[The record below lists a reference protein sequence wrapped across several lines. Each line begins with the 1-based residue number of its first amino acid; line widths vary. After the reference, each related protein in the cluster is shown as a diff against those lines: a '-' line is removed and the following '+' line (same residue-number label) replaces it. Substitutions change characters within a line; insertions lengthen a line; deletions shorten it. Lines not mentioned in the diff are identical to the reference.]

1 MVTRVNGFSGM
12 DIDSMVKSMM
22 ATKNLRLDRLNQD
35 KQILQWQRESY
46 REVSSKLYD
55 FRANKLTDKY
65 GASSALN
72 ANKSVV
78 SGNTTAVKAEA
89 SASATMAEMKVSV
102 EKLAVAKTL
111 ETSGLGPGVSRNTT
125 LASLDGVDLSNLSA
139 TERAEYDAKKFDITI
154 NGVSFKD
161 KFKGAT
167 SIASLI
173 SVINADAKADVVASY
188 DEATG
193 KLSFA
198 SKSGGADGKV
208 VIETPSGS
216 NSIIALFSKR
226 TSIETK
232 GAGTTVTADKKL
244 ADLKTLLD
252 GKAPDPGAAAKTYSF
267 SINGE
272 KFEFKD
278 TASIQSILDE
288 INGNPKAK
296 VTASFDQGKLSFAT
310 NGGDEI
316 KLGGKSYEFL
326 ALFKGAEPVKESAT
340 PLTLAKDKDGQDMVG
355 RDAIV
360 EVNGQK
366 INNVRTNTF
375 TINGVQ
381 LTMQEETKVNGVD
394 NPVIIKNQT
403 DPDKALETIKGFIN
417 DYNTLIESLNSTI
430 RETRYNDFR
439 PLTDENKKEMKE
451 SEILAWTEKAQSGML
466 KNNDIIKS
474 VLSDMRS
481 VITGALGP
489 LSAMGITT
497 GTYSENGKLIIKDE
511 AKLRSMISTNP
522 QAVIDVFQGPVSS
535 PNDGL
540 FDKLSDKA
548 STAIQ
553 RISDRSGTNRFT
565 TDITSTFSAEN
576 PMGRKLKEYNSRIDT
591 MQRNIT
597 TTENRYY
604 KQFAA
609 MEKAMTQLQSQ
620 SSSLLSQFGN

>member
-65 GASSALN
+65 GVSSALN

-89 SASATMAEMKVSV
+89 SASATMAEMRVSV
-102 EKLAVAKTL
+102 EKLAVARTL
-111 ETSGLGPGVSRNTT
+111 ETSGLGSGISPNTT
-125 LASLDGVDLSNLSA
+125 LASLDGVDLSSLSA

-154 NGVSFKD
+154 NGVNFKD
-161 KFKGAT
+161 KFKGTT

-173 SVINADAKADVVASY
+173 SVINADARADVVASY

-198 SKSGGADGKV
+198 SKSGGAEGKV
-208 VIETPSGS
+208 DIKTPSDS
-216 NSIIALFSKR
+216 NSILALFSKR
-226 TSIETK
+226 TSVETK
-232 GAGTTVTADKKL
+232 GAGTTVTADKTL

-252 GKAPDPGAAAKTYSF
+252 GKAPEPGAAAKTYSF

-278 TASIQSILDE
+278 TESIQSILDE
-288 INGNPKAK
+288 INDNTNAK
-296 VTASFDQGKLSFAT
+296 VTASFDQGKLSFVPA

-316 KLGGKSYEFL
+316 KLGGKSYEFF

-355 RDAIV
+355 RNAIV

-366 INNVRTNTF
+366 INNIRTNTF

-381 LTMQEETKVNGVD
+381 LTMLEETAAN

-417 DYNTLIESLNSTI
+417 DYNKLIESLNSTI

-451 SEILAWTEKAQSGML
+451 SEILAWTEKAKSGML

-481 VITGALGP
+481 VITGVLGP

-511 AKLRSMISTNP
+511 AKLK
-522 QAVIDVFQGPVSS
+522 
-535 PNDGL
+535 ND
-540 FDKLSDKA
+540 
-548 STAIQ
+548 
-553 RISDRSGTNRFT
+553 
-565 TDITSTFSAEN
+565 
-576 PMGRKLKEYNSRIDT
+576 
-591 MQRNIT
+591 
-597 TTENRYY
+597 
-604 KQFAA
+604 
-609 MEKAMTQLQSQ
+609 
-620 SSSLLSQFGN
+620 